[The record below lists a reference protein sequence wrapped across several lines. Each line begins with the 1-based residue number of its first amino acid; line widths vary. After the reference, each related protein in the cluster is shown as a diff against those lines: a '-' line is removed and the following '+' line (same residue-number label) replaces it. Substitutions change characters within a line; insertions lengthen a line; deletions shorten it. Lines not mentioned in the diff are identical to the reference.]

1 MTEFVEQLQAAFES
15 TLSNLNTMLPGVV
28 QSYDPARN
36 RAVVRPTLPKQLA
49 DGRTL
54 DAPDVFEVPVAWPA
68 AGGAIMTM
76 PVKPGDGAMLL
87 FAARSLEG
95 WLSGD
100 DRAPLDPRQF
110 DLSDAVAILGL
121 RATGVSAD
129 PDAVEILFD
138 GSKVRLEPGG
148 ISRIQG
154 ATLHIEMSAGVH
166 IATPTTTHEGNI
178 AQTGNFNQNGNFGTQ
193 GRVDAV
199 GDIVAGTVSLK
210 THVHTASGGSG
221 LGGPPAGS

>member
-1 MTEFVEQLQAAFES
+1 MTEFVEQLQAAFEA
-15 TLSNLNTMLPGVV
+15 TLSSVNTMLPGVV

-148 ISRIQG
+148 VSRIQSTKTYIDNPVEITG
-154 ATLHIEMSAGVH
+154 LVTIN
-166 IATPTTTHEGNI
+166 GNI
-178 AQTGNFNQNGNFGTQ
+178 TQTGAHTLT
-193 GRVDAV
+193 
-199 GDIVAGTVSLK
+199 GDVVAGTVSLK